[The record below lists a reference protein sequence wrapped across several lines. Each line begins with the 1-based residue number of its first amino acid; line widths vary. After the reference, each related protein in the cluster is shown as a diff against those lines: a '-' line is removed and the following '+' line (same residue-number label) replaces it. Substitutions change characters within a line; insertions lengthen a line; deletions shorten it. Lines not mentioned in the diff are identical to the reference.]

1 MNFFNS
7 CFYFFTP
14 EEVPENWTEA
24 SDILSLR
31 SVDRSFVFPG
41 ILFFFACVI
50 FFCDKFLYPLL
61 TCIFLVL
68 EFSFLTFAYVIIGEQ
83 IRILA
88 CLSAYKQDTEI
99 ITPFKVAA
107 VMNKTGIGKNSRMQ
121 NGNIEGEAIPV
132 PETTVT
138 NSGDQDNQLVKKD
151 SSRDVSTGESLLR
164 MEDHKRQTEQLLRR
178 FENSHFFVRIAESNE
193 PLWSKR
199 VVGESYSES
208 PSASEEQL
216 AIDFSETATTT
227 KKKNPVSASIDR
239 GKFDSRTSGGLA
251 RGAVKCCS
259 LSNGDIVVCFT

>member
-1 MNFFNS
+1 MG
-7 CFYFFTP
+7 TP

-41 ILFFFACVI
+41 ILLFCLCGFC
-50 FFCDKFLYPLL
+50 CDKLLCPLL
-61 TCIFLVL
+61 ACIFLVL
-68 EFSFLTFAYVIIGEQ
+68 DFSFLTFAYVIIIGEQ

-107 VMNKTGIGKNSRMQ
+107 VMNKTGIGKNSRIQ

-138 NSGDQDNQLVKKD
+138 NSDDQDNQLVKTD

-199 VVGESYSES
+199 IVGETYSES
-208 PSASEEQL
+208 PTASEEQL
-216 AIDFSETATTT
+216 AVDFSETATAT
-227 KKKNPVSASIDR
+227 KKKKPVSATIDR

-251 RGAVKCCS
+251 RGAAKCCS

>member
-1 MNFFNS
+1 M
-7 CFYFFTP
+7 
-14 EEVPENWTEA
+14 
-24 SDILSLR
+24 L
-31 SVDRSFVFPG
+31 
-41 ILFFFACVI
+41 LFFYPRRSSRKLDGGIRYTFTALRGSQLCFSWYLI
-50 FFCDKFLYPLL
+50 FFCMCNFFCDKFLYPLL
-61 TCIFLVL
+61 ACIFLVL
-68 EFSFLTFAYVIIGEQ
+68 EFSFLTCAYVIIIGEQ

-138 NSGDQDNQLVKKD
+138 NSGDQDNQLVKRD

-178 FENSHFFVRIAESNE
+178 FENSHYFVRIAESNE

-216 AIDFSETATTT
+216 AVDFSETAITT

-251 RGAVKCCS
+251 RGAAKCCS